1 MLLVADG
8 GSSKTD
14 WILQL
19 PDKSLKNFHT
29 GGFNPFFL
37 SEKDMIRSLNQIKSF
52 TPYADDVKEIYFFG
66 AGCSSPDRR
75 EIVSNALNVKF
86 KNAFIN
92 VENDLLGSAL
102 ATCKN
107 KPGFSC
113 ILGTESNIS
122 FFNGTDLLPSKHG
135 LGYIL
140 GEEGSGTYFGK
151 ILLTDFLYQK
161 APKDIMDDFNE
172 KYQINKEIIIKNM
185 YQKAMPNY
193 YLASFAQFMS
203 FHKRHPYIQN
213 LLFKGFEDF
222 ITTHILSYANF
233 KDYYC
238 HFVGSI
244 AFHFSDILEEAC
256 QKHQI
261 SVGKV
266 LEKPIDELFQW
277 IKKREGY

>member
-19 PDKSLKNFHT
+19 PDKSLKSFHT

-37 SEKDMIRSLNQIKSF
+37 TEKDMIRSLNQNKSF

-75 EIVSNALNVKF
+75 EMVSNALNVKF
-86 KNAFIN
+86 KNAFIS

-122 FFNGTDLLPSKHG
+122 FFNGTDLLSSKHG

-161 APKDIMDDFNE
+161 APKDIMDDFDE

-203 FHKRHPYIQN
+203 SHKNHPYIQN

-222 ITTHILSYANF
+222 ITTHILSYTNF

-261 SVGKV
+261 SVGKI

>member
-19 PDKSLKNFHT
+19 PDKSLKSFHT

-37 SEKDMIRSLNQIKSF
+37 SEKEMIRSLNQNKSF
-52 TPYADDVKEIYFFG
+52 SPFADEVKEIYFYG

-75 EIVSNALNVKF
+75 EIVSNALNIKF
-86 KNAFIN
+86 KNAFIS

-122 FFNGTDLLPSKHG
+122 FFNGTDLIPSKHG

-161 APKDIMDDFNE
+161 APKEIMDDFNE

-203 FHKRHPYIQN
+203 SHKSHPYIQN

-222 ITTHILSYANF
+222 INTHILSYANF

-261 SVGKV
+261 SIGKI
-266 LEKPIDELFQW
+266 LEKPIEELFQW